1 MTPKPTPR
9 DEYNLQVE
17 INFTLLDKLIQA
29 KKAYYK
35 AKVDYENSCYLSKKL
50 DSNVITGARDWYEE
64 TIKENEIKYPA

>member
-1 MTPKPTPR
+1 MTPKPKSR

-17 INFTLLDKLIQA
+17 INFSLLDKLIQA

-50 DSNVITGARDWYEE
+50 DSNMITGGQ
-64 TIKENEIKYPA
+64 